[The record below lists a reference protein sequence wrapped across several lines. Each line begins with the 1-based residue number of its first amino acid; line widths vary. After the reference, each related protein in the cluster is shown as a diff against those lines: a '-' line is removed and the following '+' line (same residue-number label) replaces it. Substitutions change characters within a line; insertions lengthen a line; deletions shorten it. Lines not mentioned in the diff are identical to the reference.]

1 MKDREKDRERKRQ
14 TLFFT
19 GDHCAY
25 CNYAMIA
32 LCFSIHNSFMDDSI
46 GKKRR
51 KMKLNEIPMRLASRK
66 CYNFCVKAR
75 FLIVL
80 FMPFS

>member
-1 MKDREKDRERKRQ
+1 MKDREKERERKRQ

-19 GDHCAY
+19 GDHSAY

-46 GKKRR
+46 EKKTPQ
-51 KMKLNEIPMRLASRK
+51 NEIE
-66 CYNFCVKAR
+66 
-75 FLIVL
+75 
-80 FMPFS
+80 